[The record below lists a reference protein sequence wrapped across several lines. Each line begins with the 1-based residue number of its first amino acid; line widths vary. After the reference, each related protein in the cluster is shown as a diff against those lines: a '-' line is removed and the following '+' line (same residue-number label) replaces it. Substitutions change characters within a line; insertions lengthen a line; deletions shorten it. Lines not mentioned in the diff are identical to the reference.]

1 MKLLLK
7 TLVVGYVAKR
17 LTHYL
22 LNHKKTKATDA

>member
-7 TLVVGYVAKR
+7 TLVVGYVAKC

-22 LNHKKTKATDA
+22 LNQKKTTATDA